1 MEPDRPERRGA
12 LRRAQLT
19 ASRRL
24 ASLAAFWGTGRL
36 LAAALAAVSV
46 TAAGLWLVSP
56 QRPPVEAAIPLT
68 STPDVVP
75 EPMITVHVA
84 GAVIRPGVYSLVAG
98 SRVHTAIE
106 AAGGARPDADPDRVN
121 LAAPLIDGAQVR
133 LPALGEPA
141 MPDELDGGPVNLNL
155 ADTSRLESLPGIGP
169 TLARAIVDER
179 DRGGPFAQVDDLVRV
194 PGLGP
199 VRIESLRDLVAT

>member
-1 MEPDRPERRGA
+1 
-12 LRRAQLT
+12 
-19 ASRRL
+19 
-24 ASLAAFWGTGRL
+24 
-36 LAAALAAVSV
+36 
-46 TAAGLWLVSP
+46 
-56 QRPPVEAAIPLT
+56 
-68 STPDVVP
+68 
-75 EPMITVHVA
+75 
-84 GAVIRPGVYSLVAG
+84 
-98 SRVHTAIE
+98 
-106 AAGGARPDADPDRVN
+106 
-121 LAAPLIDGAQVR
+121 
-133 LPALGEPA
+133 